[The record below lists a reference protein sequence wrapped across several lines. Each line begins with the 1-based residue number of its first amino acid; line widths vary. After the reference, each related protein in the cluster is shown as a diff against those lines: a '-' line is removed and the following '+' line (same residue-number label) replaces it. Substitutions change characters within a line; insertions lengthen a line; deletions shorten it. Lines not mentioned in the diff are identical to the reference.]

1 MGYIAVGSENS
12 TPIELYYE
20 DQGAGQPV
28 VLIHGYPLNGHS
40 WERQTRDLLDAGYRV
55 ITYDRRGFG
64 RSSKAGTGYDYD
76 TFSADLNSLL
86 ESLDLRDVVLVG
98 FSMGTGELARYVAR
112 YGHERVAKLAFL
124 AALEPFLVAR
134 DDNPEGVPQEVFDGI
149 AAAAKGDRYAWYTQ
163 FFADFYNLDDN
174 LGSRISQ
181 EAVTASWNVA
191 TSSAPVAAYAVVS
204 SWIEDFRAD
213 VQAVRDSGKPPS
225 SCTERPTGS
234 SPSTRRPAAS
244 AVSCRRRST
253 WRSRA
258 LRTGCSG
265 RMPRRSTRPFA
276 PSWAETCPAD
286 SVVARRP
293 AASGCAAT
301 SLSRRA
307 SRSAS
312 AVRGTP
318 APADRGSG
326 AAGIAARRER
336 GVGQLGSGQ
345 PFSGVPL
352 HRTEAFGL
360 LLPVPAGPHD
370 VVVAAADE
378 VPPHDDLLLERRSAQ
393 QNGSGPS
400 GRCVAEDQ
408 RTDARTEESELG
420 GAQRRPVQFDVPLVH
435 QQAVLERGVDAQGE
449 GRAGLENQ
457 LRAEQGC
464 EGAHRRDRLQQGA
477 EEDPDLGAVLADRRW
492 HVSLEVPFRI
502 AVFVRQRHPQLHAV
516 QDGCA
521 DGGDLGMAD
530 AATSRHQIELAGAH
544 VGVAAET
551 VPMLHLAVE
560 QPGDGLQA
568 GCGGRSIPPR
578 RATSSGP

>member
-191 TSSAPVAAYAVVS
+191 TSSAPVAAYAVVC

-213 VQAVRDSGKPPS
+213 VQAVRDSGKPALILHGTADRILPIDA
-225 SCTERPTGS
+225 TA
-234 SPSTRRPAAS
+234 RRF
-244 AVSCRRRST
+244 RRKLPEAQYVEIEGAPHGLLWT
-253 WRSRA
+253 HAEEVNAA
-258 LRTGCSG
+258 LRT
-265 RMPRRSTRPFA
+265 F
-276 PSWAETCPAD
+276 
-286 SVVARRP
+286 
-293 AASGCAAT
+293 
-301 SLSRRA
+301 
-307 SRSAS
+307 
-312 AVRGTP
+312 
-318 APADRGSG
+318 
-326 AAGIAARRER
+326 
-336 GVGQLGSGQ
+336 LG
-345 PFSGVPL
+345 
-352 HRTEAFGL
+352 
-360 LLPVPAGPHD
+360 
-370 VVVAAADE
+370 
-378 VPPHDDLLLERRSAQ
+378 
-393 QNGSGPS
+393 
-400 GRCVAEDQ
+400 
-408 RTDARTEESELG
+408 
-420 GAQRRPVQFDVPLVH
+420 
-435 QQAVLERGVDAQGE
+435 
-449 GRAGLENQ
+449 
-457 LRAEQGC
+457 
-464 EGAHRRDRLQQGA
+464 
-477 EEDPDLGAVLADRRW
+477 
-492 HVSLEVPFRI
+492 
-502 AVFVRQRHPQLHAV
+502 
-516 QDGCA
+516 
-521 DGGDLGMAD
+521 
-530 AATSRHQIELAGAH
+530 
-544 VGVAAET
+544 
-551 VPMLHLAVE
+551 
-560 QPGDGLQA
+560 
-568 GCGGRSIPPR
+568 
-578 RATSSGP
+578 